1 MDTVLAGVAAAF
13 TFWTLVSIVAGVALG
28 IAIGAI
34 PGLNAPM
41 AIAIAVPLTMTMDP
55 LTALGMLVGVMK
67 GGGFGGAISATLL
80 NTPGE
85 PSAVA
90 TALDAHP
97 LAREKRQPRKALKL
111 ALYSSVVGDTCSDI
125 TLFLVAASIA
135 AIAVGMGRVEQTSI
149 LLFSFTIIALLS
161 GGSLLRGLIATLFGV
176 LCALVGTISGG
187 LAERF
192 TFDLVVLSDGL
203 PLPAVAIGILAV
215 PEVMQQII
223 KGRSRAPD
231 APVIEESVEPED
243 RRVSLAEFWVLRWVL
258 ARGAAIGT
266 FIGALP
272 GLGSSVAAFLSYGIT
287 MRASKT
293 PERFGKGAHEGIA
306 ATESANSAV
315 NGANLIPLLTLGI
328 PGNVTAALLIGAF
341 IVHGIEPGPRV
352 FQYDAVLIYGLFTA
366 MMLANLSTF
375 LLGSFGLRLF
385 AKIIQVQGQ
394 ILYPTVLLLC
404 IVGVYMS
411 SSAGIAAIYIMSGFA
426 ATGYVMRKF
435 DYSVVCFIIGFVL
448 GDSFEHNLRGTVTI
462 LYRDPIGRALEHPF
476 AIFMLCATIIFVA
489 FILVGQARTGR
500 KPLTD
505 SPMESKP

>member
-1 MDTVLAGVAAAF
+1 M
-13 TFWTLVSIVAGVALG
+13 VAGVALG

-41 AIAIAVPLTMTMDP
+41 AIAIAVPLTMTMEP
-55 LTALGMLVGVMK
+55 LAALGMLVGVMK

-97 LAREKRQPRKALKL
+97 LARHKKQPRKAMKL

-125 TLFLVAASIA
+125 TLFLLAAPLA
-135 AIAVGMGRVEQTSI
+135 AIAIGMGRVEQTSI

-161 GGSLLRGLIATLFGV
+161 GQSMLRGLIATLFGV
-176 LCALVGTISGG
+176 LCALVGTIGGG

-192 TFDLVVLSDGL
+192 TFDIVALSDGL

-223 KGRSRAPD
+223 HGRTRPAD
-231 APVIEESVEPED
+231 APVIEESAKPED
-243 RRVSLAEFWVLRWVL
+243 CRVSLAEFWLLRWVL
-258 ARGAAIGT
+258 ARGAALGT

-272 GLGSSVAAFLSYGIT
+272 GLGSSVAAFLSYGVT

-328 PGNVTAALLIGAF
+328 PGNVTAALLVGAF
-341 IVHGIEPGPRV
+341 IIHGIDPGPRV

-366 MMLANLSTF
+366 MMLANVSTF
-375 LLGSFGLRLF
+375 VLGRLGLSLF
-385 AKIIQVQGQ
+385 ARVIRVRGQ

-411 SSAGIAAIYIMSGFA
+411 SSAGISAVYIMTAFAAIGYI
-426 ATGYVMRKF
+426 MRKF

-448 GDSFEHNLRGTVTI
+448 GDTFEHNLRGAVTI
-462 LYRDPIGRALEHPF
+462 LYRDPLGRALEHPF
-476 AIFMLCATIIFVA
+476 AIFMLCATFVFLA
-489 FILVGQARTGR
+489 FILIGQLRTGR
-500 KPLTD
+500 KALTD
-505 SPMESKP
+505 LPTERQS

>member
-1 MDTVLAGVAAAF
+1 MESVLAGIAAAF
-13 TFWTLVSIVAGVALG
+13 TFWTVLSVVAGVALG

-55 LTALGMLVGVMK
+55 LAALGMLVGVMK
-67 GGGFGGAISATLL
+67 GGGFGGSISATLL

-97 LAREKRQPRKALKL
+97 LARHKKQPRKAMKL
-111 ALYSSVVGDTCSDI
+111 AIYSSVVGDTCSDI
-125 TLFLVAASIA
+125 TLFLVAAPLA
-135 AIAVGMGRVEQTSI
+135 AIAIGMGRVEQTSI
-149 LLFSFTIIALLS
+149 LLASFTIIALLS
-161 GGSLLRGLIATLFGV
+161 GRSLLRGLIATLFGV
-176 LCALVGTISGG
+176 LCALVGTIGGG

-192 TFDLVVLSDGL
+192 TFDIVALTDGL
-203 PLPAVAIGILAV
+203 PLAAVAIGILAV
-215 PEVMQQII
+215 PEVMEQII
-223 KGRSRAPD
+223 KGRTRPPD
-231 APVIEESVEPED
+231 APVIEESAKPED
-243 RRVSLAEFWVLRWVL
+243 RRVSLREFWLLRWVL
-258 ARGAAIGT
+258 ARGAALGT

-272 GLGSSVAAFLSYGIT
+272 GLGSSVAAFLSYGVT

-328 PGNVTAALLIGAF
+328 PGNVTAALLVGAF
-341 IVHGIEPGPRV
+341 LIHGIEPGPRV
-352 FQYDAVLIYGLFTA
+352 FLYDSVLIYGLFTT

-375 LLGSFGLRLF
+375 LLGNVGLRIF
-385 AKIIQVQGQ
+385 ARVIQLRGQ

-411 SSAGIAAIYIMSGFA
+411 SSAGLAAIYIMIVFA
-426 ATGYVMRKF
+426 AIGYLMRKF

-448 GDSFEHNLRGTVTI
+448 GDTFEHNLRGAVTI
-462 LYRDPIGRALEHPF
+462 LYRDPLGRVLEHPF
-476 AIFMLCATIIFVA
+476 AIIMVCATLVFVA
-489 FILVGQARTGR
+489 FILIGQARTGR
-500 KPLTD
+500 KALAETSVEPKT
-505 SPMESKP
+505 

>member
-1 MDTVLAGVAAAF
+1 METILAGVASAL
-13 TFWTLVSIVAGVALG
+13 TFWTILSVVAGVGLG

-55 LTALGMLVGVMK
+55 LAALGMLVGVMK

-97 LAREKRQPRKALKL
+97 MAREKKQPRKAMKL
-111 ALYSSVVGDTCSDI
+111 ALYSSVVGDTCSDL
-125 TLFLVAASIA
+125 TLFLVAAPLA
-135 AIAVGMGRVEQTSI
+135 AIAIGMGRVEQTSI

-161 GGSLLRGLIATLFGV
+161 GRSLLRGLLATLFGV

-192 TFDLVVLSDGL
+192 TFDIVAISDGL

-223 KGRSRAPD
+223 KGRSRPPD
-231 APVIEESVEPED
+231 APVIEESDRSED
-243 RRVSLAEFWVLRWVL
+243 RRVSLSEFWLLRWVL
-258 ARGAAIGT
+258 ARGAALGT
-266 FIGALP
+266 FIGAMP
-272 GLGSSVAAFLSYGIT
+272 GLGSSVAAFLSYGVT
-287 MRASKT
+287 MRTSKT
-293 PERFGKGAHEGIA
+293 PEAFGKGSHEGIA

-328 PGNVTAALLIGAF
+328 PGNVTAALLVGAF
-341 IVHGIEPGPRV
+341 IIHGIDPGPRV

-375 LLGSFGLRLF
+375 LLGSFGLQLF
-385 AKIIQVQGQ
+385 AKIIQVRGQ

-404 IVGVYMS
+404 VVGVFMS
-411 SSAGIAAIYIMSGFA
+411 SSAGIAAIYIMIAFA
-426 ATGYVMRKF
+426 AIGYLMRKF

-448 GDSFEHNLRGTVTI
+448 GDAFEHNLRGTVTI
-462 LYRDPIGRALEHPF
+462 LYRDPWGRALEHPF
-476 AIFMLCATIIFVA
+476 AIFMVFATAAFVA
-489 FILVGQARTGR
+489 YILIGQARTGR
-500 KPLTD
+500 KALTD
-505 SPMESKP
+505 PDLESKS

>member
-1 MDTVLAGVAAAF
+1 METILAGIAAAF
-13 TFWTLVSIVAGVALG
+13 TFWTVVSVLAGVMLG

-55 LTALGMLVGVMK
+55 LAALGMLVGVMK

-97 LAREKRQPRKALKL
+97 LARHQKKPRKAMKL

-125 TLFLVAASIA
+125 TLFLVAAPLA
-135 AIAVGMGRVEQTSI
+135 AIAIGMGRVEQTSI

-161 GGSLLRGLIATLFGV
+161 GRSLLRGMIATLFGV
-176 LCALVGTISGG
+176 LCALIGTISGG

-192 TFDLVVLSDGL
+192 TFGIVELSDGL
-203 PLPAVAIGILAV
+203 PLAAVAIGILAV
-215 PEVMQQII
+215 PEVMEQII
-223 KGRSRAPD
+223 KGRTRPAD
-231 APVIEESVEPED
+231 APVIEESKKPED
-243 RRVSLAEFWVLRWVL
+243 SRVSLREFWVLRWVL
-258 ARGAAIGT
+258 ARGAALGT

-272 GLGSSVAAFLSYGIT
+272 GLGSSVAAFLSYGVT

-293 PERFGKGAHEGIA
+293 PERFGNGAHEGIA

-328 PGNVTAALLIGAF
+328 PGNVTAALLVGAF
-341 IVHGIEPGPRV
+341 IIHGIDPGPRV

-366 MMLANLSTF
+366 MMMANLSTF
-375 LLGSFGLRLF
+375 VLGNVGLRLF
-385 AKIIQVQGQ
+385 AKVIQVRGQ

-404 IVGVYMS
+404 VVGVYMS
-411 SSAGIAAIYIMSGFA
+411 SAAGLTAIYIMIAFA
-426 ATGYVMRKF
+426 AIGYLMRKF
-435 DYSVVCFIIGFVL
+435 DFSVVCFIIGFVL
-448 GDSFEHNLRGTVTI
+448 GDTFEHNLRGTVTI

-476 AIFMLCATIIFVA
+476 AIFMVFATIAFVA
-489 FILVGQARTGR
+489 LILIGQARTGR
-500 KPLTD
+500 KALTD
-505 SPMESKP
+505 TPVEPKT

>member
-1 MDTVLAGVAAAF
+1 M
-13 TFWTLVSIVAGVALG
+13 G

-55 LTALGMLVGVMK
+55 LAALGMLVGVMK

-97 LAREKRQPRKALKL
+97 LARDKKQPRKAMKL
-111 ALYSSVVGDTCSDI
+111 ALYSSVVGDTCSDL
-125 TLFLVAASIA
+125 TLFLLAAPLA
-135 AIAVGMGRVEQTSI
+135 AIAIGMGRVEQTSI

-161 GGSLLRGLIATLFGV
+161 GQSMLRGLIATLLGV

-192 TFDLVVLSDGL
+192 TFDMVALSDGL
-203 PLPAVAIGILAV
+203 PLPAVAIGVLAV
-215 PEVMQQII
+215 PEVMRQII
-223 KGRSRAPD
+223 NGRRRMPD
-231 APVIEESVEPED
+231 APVIDESKEAKD
-243 RRVSLAEFWVLRWVL
+243 RRVSLAEFWLLRWVL
-258 ARGAAIGT
+258 VRGAALGT

-272 GLGSSVAAFLSYGIT
+272 GLGSSVAAFLSYGVT
-287 MRASKT
+287 MRASKS
-293 PERFGKGAHEGIA
+293 PDRFGHGAHEGIA

-328 PGNVTAALLIGAF
+328 PGNVTAALLVGAF
-341 IVHGIEPGPRV
+341 VIHGIEPGPRV
-352 FQYDAVLIYGLFTA
+352 FQYDAALVYGLFTA
-366 MMLANLSTF
+366 MMLANISTL
-375 LLGSFGLRLF
+375 LLGRIGLSLF
-385 AKIIQVQGQ
+385 ARIIRVRGQ

-404 IVGVYMS
+404 VVGVYMS
-411 SSAGIAAIYIMSGFA
+411 SSAGLAAVYIMISFA
-426 ATGYVMRKF
+426 VLGYIMRKF

-448 GDSFEHNLRGTVTI
+448 GDAFEHNLRGTVTI

-476 AIFMLCATIIFVA
+476 ALFMVATTFLFLA
-489 FILVGQARTGR
+489 FILAGQIRTGR
-500 KPLTD
+500 KALSNLPL
-505 SPMESKP
+505 EKK